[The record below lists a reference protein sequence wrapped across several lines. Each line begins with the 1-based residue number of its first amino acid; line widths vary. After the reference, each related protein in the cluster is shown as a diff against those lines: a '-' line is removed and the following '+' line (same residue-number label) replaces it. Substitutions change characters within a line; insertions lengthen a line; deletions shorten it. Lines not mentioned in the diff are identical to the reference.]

1 MSAEI
6 YYFTGTGNSLF
17 AAREMQ
23 KRLTDARLIPIAS
36 LIHQERIETRGEVI
50 GLVFPVQALTI
61 PILVKRFLRKANFSS
76 AKYIFAVA
84 TRYSTVFRGF
94 EAMDRLLKRQG
105 RKLDAHCLVNMGHS
119 DSRHEGYVVPGE
131 EEIRSLE
138 EAALKKLDAFADKV
152 NRRNPSRE
160 VDTEFS
166 VRPGRAVQKLALWS
180 MAVSETIGG
189 VNYFYADSRCTGC
202 GVCERVC
209 PSRKIRL
216 NEKRPVWDRNV
227 LCYMCFACLNFCP
240 ARSVQ
245 IRSIPGVK
253 SGSTE
258 NGRYPHPYATIK
270 DIAAQKDS
278 HLDL

>member
-1 MSAEI
+1 
-6 YYFTGTGNSLF
+6 
-17 AAREMQ
+17 
-23 KRLTDARLIPIAS
+23 
-36 LIHQERIETRGEVI
+36 
-50 GLVFPVQALTI
+50 
-61 PILVKRFLRKANFSS
+61 
-76 AKYIFAVA
+76 
-84 TRYSTVFRGF
+84 
-94 EAMDRLLKRQG
+94 MDRLLKRQD

-119 DSRHEGYVVPGE
+119 DARHEGYIVPGE
-131 EEIRSLE
+131 AEIRSLE
-138 EAALKKLDAFADKV
+138 ETALKKLDAFADKV

-160 VDTEFS
+160 EDTEFS
-166 VRPGRAVQKLALWS
+166 VRPGRAAEKIVLWS
-180 MAVSETIGG
+180 MALSEYIGG

-216 NEKRPVWDRNV
+216 NGERPVWQRNV

-258 NGRYPHPYATIK
+258 NGRYPHPYATVK
-270 DIAAQKDS
+270 DIASQKDFQS
-278 HLDL
+278 